1 MSKLYKNINYDIKAG
16 FARNILYYLVWGL
29 VIILFTVP
37 AMSELKEMHPES
49 VCSGTD
55 VLIDFLLGVDGN
67 NIFEGNQL
75 LQFPMEWFAIQMYIL
90 IGIARFPRQDYEE
103 CGYHIWIRTRSKV
116 AWWVSKVIWCFLH
129 IVFSYI
135 ICECVIVIVTWI
147 GTGNLSLEANHLSR
161 LNLLSVPVG
170 KMNSILSLCP
180 IFVTFAVGM
189 ITMTISLCFDGLMGL
204 LTGTVIVL
212 LSVFVDNP
220 LAVGRYMMLY
230 SYFSKQNEYQY
241 SIWLGAVLCLVLIT
255 VFGVIGYVMFRRK
268 EI

>member
-1 MSKLYKNINYDIKAG
+1 MSKLYKNISYDIKAG
-16 FARNILYYLVWGL
+16 FTRNILYYLVWSL
-29 VIILFTVP
+29 VIILFTITI
-37 AMSELKEMHPES
+37 MSELKEMCPES
-49 VCSGTD
+49 ACSWLD
-55 VLIDFLLGVDGN
+55 VLVNFLLGVEGN

-90 IGIARFPRQDYEE
+90 IGIARFPKQDYEE

-116 AWWVSKVIWCFLH
+116 AWWISKVIWCFLH
-129 IVFSYI
+129 VILSYV
-135 ICECVIVIVTWI
+135 ICGCVIVIVTWI
-147 GTGNLSLEANHLSR
+147 GTGNLSLEVNNLFQ
-161 LNLLSVPVG
+161 LNLLSVQIG
-170 KMNSILSLCP
+170 KINSIIFILP
-180 IFVTFAVGM
+180 ILVTFAIGM
-189 ITMTISLCFDGLMGL
+189 ITMTISFCSDGLMGL

-220 LAVGRYMMLY
+220 LAVGRYTMLY